1 MRLLKSLLN
10 ALIVLFIV
18 LIISIIWTGGFEVRI
33 FGVEISCYGLAN
45 PIIFLAILMLFRFF
59 MIIGWANS
67 LVFSMAL
74 FVSAGLAEG
83 FLRIVDLPLA
93 QPILKQVMQPS
104 NVLGYNHV
112 PLLSDRTIR
121 INSHGLRDREF
132 SYEKPEGVKR
142 VLGIGD
148 SFTFGYGV
156 HLDDC
161 YLKQLE
167 RDLNRNGDKWEVI
180 NAGVTGYNMWQYLA
194 YFEHYGYRYEPDL
207 VTIGVYFDDFYGDS
221 SVDEKTYSGPR
232 HHSLKSIRL
241 VNFSR
246 NCLELLQ
253 FRYRYLLGSRWLRS
267 IEDRREY
274 ILSNEY
280 HRLLIGKADH
290 EVYKKFESRLQEFNR
305 VAKQHSAGVLLIFIP
320 DVVQINHPEL
330 QGVNDLLKEICL
342 RSHVSYLDMTPHFE
356 RFEDIKK
363 LYLLPYD
370 AHTSPAGHH
379 LIATEME
386 KKIKELMPNQFRLG
400 FRLSAQ

>member
-1 MRLLKSLLN
+1 MIN
-10 ALIVLFIV
+10 VLIVLFIL
-18 LIISIIWTGGFEVRI
+18 LIISIIWTGGFEVRL
-33 FGVEISCYGLAN
+33 FGVVISCHGLGN
-45 PIIFLAILMLFRFF
+45 PIIFLSILMVFRFF
-59 MIIGWANS
+59 LIIGWANS
-67 LVFSMAL
+67 LVFSVAL
-74 FVSAGLAEG
+74 FVSAAAAEG

-93 QPILKQVMQPS
+93 QPILKEIMQPS
-104 NVLGYNHV
+104 DVLGYQHV
-112 PLLSDRTIR
+112 PLLSDRTIK

-142 VLGIGD
+142 ILGIGD

-156 HLDDC
+156 NLDNC

-167 RDLNRNGDKWEVI
+167 RDLNQNGDKWEVI

-207 VTIGVYFDDFYGDS
+207 VTIGVYFDDFYGDPS
-221 SVDEKTYSGPR
+221 AEKKTHSGPR

-274 ILSNEY
+274 ILSNAH
-280 HRLLIGKADH
+280 HRLLNGKADH
-290 EVYKKFESRLQEFNR
+290 ELYEKFESRLGEFSLI
-305 VAKQHSAGVLLIFIP
+305 AKQHGSRVLVIFIP
-320 DVVQINHPEL
+320 DIVQLNHPEL
-330 QGVNDLLKEICL
+330 QGVNDLLKEMCL

-370 AHTSPAGHH
+370 AHTSPAGHQI
-379 LIATEME
+379 IAAEME
-386 KKIKELMPNQFRLG
+386 KKIKKVMANQIRLES
-400 FRLSAQ
+400 RLQTN